1 MPRCPLCGSSHV
13 AVLDSLHPQAFCSS
27 CGARWI
33 QDGRRQ
39 RAIKQVHEPSFV
51 GLGPRMAQP
60 RLHLQEE
67 DWPW

>member
-13 AVLDSLHPQAFCSS
+13 TVLVSLHPQAFCCS

-33 QDGRRQ
+33 QDGRQ
-39 RAIKQVHEPSFV
+39 QQAIHRVPEPSFI
-51 GLGPRMAQP
+51 GLGPRRAQP
-60 RLHLQEE
+60 RLHRQQQ